1 MLKERPCMIKD
12 QLREDMKVA
21 MKAGDKV
28 KLEVI
33 RFLLSEIRNVEI
45 DKGEQTDEQIQSLI
59 RKQIKQMQESN
70 EQYRIAGREDLILD
84 NEAKIA
90 VLSLYIPSMLTATE
104 LTAVVAEVIS
114 ANPGQT
120 MGPLIGLVREKTAGR
135 AEGGAIATEVRK
147 QLGV

>member
-1 MLKERPCMIKD
+1 MIKD

-120 MGPLIGLVREKTAGR
+120 MGPLIGLVREETTGR